1 MSLMWLFLFSAIELI
16 KDLMEYEVKDNL
28 LKGLVKLLRPAKE
41 DLLRRPDILDGTID
55 WFLFSFLH
63 VCCK

>member
-55 WFLFSFLH
+55 
-63 VCCK
+63 